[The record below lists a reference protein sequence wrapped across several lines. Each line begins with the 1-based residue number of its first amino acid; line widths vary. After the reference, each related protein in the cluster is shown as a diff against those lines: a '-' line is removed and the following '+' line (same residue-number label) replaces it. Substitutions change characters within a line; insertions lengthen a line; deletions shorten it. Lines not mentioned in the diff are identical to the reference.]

1 MIRQINQPRNRKRR
15 IEAVD
20 HDHFVCL
27 SKQYHPDEATA
38 RAFAV
43 RSLERPGN
51 VVKVLYVYPCPICHG
66 WHLTKDGSRNG
77 MRRMVLRACAAQ

>member
-1 MIRQINQPRNRKRR
+1 MSNQIQLSKNRKRH
-15 IEAVD
+15 IAPVD
-20 HDHFVCL
+20 HDHSVCL
-27 SKQYHPDEATA
+27 SKLYHPDEATA

-43 RSLERPGN
+43 QSLERPGN

-77 MRRMVLRACAAQ
+77 MRRMVLRARAAQ